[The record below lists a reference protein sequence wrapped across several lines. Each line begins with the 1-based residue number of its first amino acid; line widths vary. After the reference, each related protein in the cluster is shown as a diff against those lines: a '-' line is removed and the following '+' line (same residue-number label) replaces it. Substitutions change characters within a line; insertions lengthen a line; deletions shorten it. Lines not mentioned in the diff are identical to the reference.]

1 MVEVIYSAQR
11 RGFEKGR
18 IYENP
23 QFFEKVN
30 PLCTRA
36 IVIGDWPKVVAAYQ
50 EAGVEVV
57 TTFAG
62 KPAPAPA
69 SPAPAVQTDP
79 GEDLSKATF
88 DRIKELVAKI
98 DPDKK
103 VISKKEGLAFLE
115 AHKGQAPGEGEE
127 PGEEPKADENLL

>member
-69 SPAPAVQTDP
+69 APAPAVQTDP

-103 VISKKEGLAFLE
+103 VISKKEGIAFLE
-115 AHKGQAPGEGEE
+115 AHKAPAEPKEPETEE
-127 PGEEPKADENLL
+127 SKADENLL